1 MLADAGHRA
10 LADYSKALN
19 AFCLAHPA
27 LYAPQS
33 FAWTVQDA
41 NTGVLGFTLQAG
53 CETLL
58 CALNTGTQAV
68 QGVWAKAGLGQLCPA
83 AVCRGLGGSCSL
95 PHCQRMAG
103 AGPCTVKRRNLADR
117 VVFRLD
123 KPAFPAI
130 LRIGHKNRGAGGHL
144 RLRSK
149 QLCFEHPIPDPGN
162 AGVGSFAAVIYC
174 SQRFLAP
181 AVPAGVFLVFMYYF
195 SGVVCICH
203 PLTPKRALW

>member
-1 MLADAGHRA
+1 MLSAW
-10 LADYSKALN
+10 
-19 AFCLAHPA
+19 AHPA

-33 FAWTVQDA
+33 FAWTAQDA
-41 NTGVLGFTLQAG
+41 STGVLGFTLQAG

-68 QGVWAKAGLGQLCPA
+68 QGFGLKPGWGSYALPLFAAGWVDHAPRPIANGWLALDLAP
-83 AVCRGLGGSCSL
+83 LSW
-95 PHCQRMAG
+95 
-103 AGPCTVKRRNLADR
+103 RNLADR

-130 LRIGHKNRGAGGHL
+130 LGTGHKNRGAGGHL

-162 AGVGSFAAVIYC
+162 AGVGSFGAEMR
-174 SQRFLAP
+174 QLGNFGAP
-181 AVPAGVFLVFMYYF
+181 AVCG
-195 SGVVCICH
+195 
-203 PLTPKRALW
+203 RAWFYVTT